1 MNIEKVNCKNIS
13 EFVNKISKLLSE
25 NNKFV
30 GSHFRK
36 KRKDVKV
43 RNIQTIFALFQK
55 IINTK
60 FGNLK
65 YGLIIYPVKIY

>member
-1 MNIEKVNCKNIS
+1 MNIEKVNCKNIL

-43 RNIQTIFALFQK
+43 RDIQYDFCIIPKNNQYK
-55 IINTK
+55 IR
-60 FGNLK
+60 
-65 YGLIIYPVKIY
+65 